1 MRISPSARLALL
13 LVSLAGLSASAHAE
27 TEIVPDVVYG
37 HKAGMALTYDVLLP
51 EPDQRNGAGV
61 LFIVSGA
68 YVSRWFDPAT
78 LLNQLNPLGTPF
90 RGLLE
95 RGYVLYIV
103 RHGSA
108 PKFTIVDAV
117 SDVRLAI
124 EHIRSTTAERSVDSR
139 RLGVTG
145 LSAGGHLSLMLGTM
159 GETSPDGTTS
169 LEPPVAAVVAWF
181 PPTDITPYARALK
194 GDPTMDFD
202 QRLVDSVSPIRH
214 VDQADAPT
222 LLFHGDQDTT
232 VPIEHSIEIRDAMLA
247 AGVPVHL
254 ETFAGESHRFGIEA
268 NLRSFSMMYDFFD
281 EELQGT
287 VDEETADTPPPGTP
301 PGQP

>member
-1 MRISPSARLALL
+1 MRRKQLTRFALM
-13 LVSLAGLSASAHAE
+13 LVCVIGLQVAAHAD
-27 TEIVPDVVYG
+27 TEIIPDVVYG

-51 EPDQRNGAGV
+51 DPDQRNGAGI
-61 LFIVSGA
+61 LFIVSGS

-78 LLNQLNPLGTPF
+78 LLNHLNPRGTPF

-124 EHIRSTTAERSVDSR
+124 EHIRNTSAERSVDSR

-169 LEPPVAAVVAWF
+169 LEP
-181 PPTDITPYARALK
+181 IHKRAKHLHHRSN
-194 GDPTMDFD
+194 GDDHRWD
-202 QRLVDSVSPIRH
+202 QKYSNASN
-214 VDQADAPT
+214 
-222 LLFHGDQDTT
+222 GKK
-232 VPIEHSIEIRDAMLA
+232 EI
-247 AGVPVHL
+247 
-254 ETFAGESHRFGIEA
+254 
-268 NLRSFSMMYDFFD
+268 
-281 EELQGT
+281 
-287 VDEETADTPPPGTP
+287 
-301 PGQP
+301 